1 MGKIIG
7 FAGRCR
13 SGKTELAK
21 VCVEHGYKKLYFAL
35 PLKQLCANI
44 LEATVEALNQAKD
57 KGIDISLRINDNI
70 CDILSTETGIPI
82 EQVKETCYG
91 KTLNTVREMLQFIGT
106 DLIRNYNPDWHV
118 NRIKE
123 MINPELDY
131 VIDDVR
137 FPNEKKLIEDLG
149 GQCWFVTRT
158 TLDNVSN
165 HVSETSITIN
175 DCWNRIIINDNTL
188 HYLLFKWDTFMGNY
202 EKSCTIRDKEFNRIL
217 ETGDETGLGDMT
229 MFDMLFIHKDLF
241 SYYPKDFD
249 KETIKDIKMN
259 DDKSVV
265 ITFND
270 ESREFITNTLNI
282 EDIKILI

>member
-1 MGKIIG
+1 MGRIIG
-7 FAGRCR
+7 IAGRCR

-21 VCVEHGYKKLYFAL
+21 VCMEHGYKKLYFAL
-35 PLKQLCANI
+35 PLKQLCANLLNVSI
-44 LEATVEALNQAKD
+44 AALNEAKD
-57 KGIDISLRINDNI
+57 KGIDISLYIDDNI
-70 CDILSTETGIPI
+70 CDILSKETDISI
-82 EQVKETCYG
+82 EKVKETCYG

-106 DLIRNYNPDWHV
+106 DLIRKYNSDWHV

-123 MINPELDY
+123 MIEPELDY

-149 GQCWFVTRT
+149 GDCWFVTRT

-165 HVSETSITIN
+165 HISETSITIN

-188 HYLLFKWDTFMGNY
+188 HYLLFKWDTFIDNY

-217 ETGDETGLGDMT
+217 ETGDETGLGEMT
-229 MFDMLFIHKDLF
+229 TLDLLLIHKDLF

-249 KETIKDIKMN
+249 KETIKEIKMN

-270 ESREFITNTLNI
+270 ESREFITNALNI
-282 EDIKILI
+282 EEIKALI

>member
-1 MGKIIG
+1 MGRIIG
-7 FAGRCR
+7 IAGRCR

-21 VCVEHGYKKLYFAL
+21 VCMEHGYKKLYFAL
-35 PLKQLCANI
+35 PLKKLCADI
-44 LEATVEALNQAKD
+44 LDVSIEALNQAKD
-57 KGIDISLRINDNI
+57 KGIDISLHIDDDI
-70 CDILSTETGIPI
+70 CDILSKETDISI
-82 EQVKETCYG
+82 EKVKETCYG
-91 KTLNTVREMLQFIGT
+91 KTINTVREMLQFIGT
-106 DLIRNYNPDWHV
+106 DLIRKYNSDWHV

-123 MINPELDY
+123 MIEPELDY

-149 GQCWFVTRT
+149 GDCWFVTRT

-165 HVSETSITIN
+165 HISETSITIN

-188 HYLLFKWDTFMGNY
+188 HYLLFKWDIFIDNY
-202 EKSCTIRDKEFNRIL
+202 EKSCSIRDKEFNRIL
-217 ETGDETGLGDMT
+217 ETGDETGLGEMT
-229 MFDMLFIHKDLF
+229 ALDLLLIHKDLF

-259 DDKSVV
+259 NDKSVV

-282 EDIKILI
+282 EEIKMLI

>member
-1 MGKIIG
+1 
-7 FAGRCR
+7 
-13 SGKTELAK
+13 
-21 VCVEHGYKKLYFAL
+21 
-35 PLKQLCANI
+35 
-44 LEATVEALNQAKD
+44 
-57 KGIDISLRINDNI
+57 
-70 CDILSTETGIPI
+70 
-82 EQVKETCYG
+82 
-91 KTLNTVREMLQFIGT
+91 
-106 DLIRNYNPDWHV
+106 
-118 NRIKE
+118 
-123 MINPELDY
+123 

-188 HYLLFKWDTFMGNY
+188 HYLLFKWDVFMDNY
-202 EKSCTIRDKEFNRIL
+202 EKSCAIRDKEFNRIL

>member
-1 MGKIIG
+1 
-7 FAGRCR
+7 
-13 SGKTELAK
+13 
-21 VCVEHGYKKLYFAL
+21 
-35 PLKQLCANI
+35 
-44 LEATVEALNQAKD
+44 
-57 KGIDISLRINDNI
+57 
-70 CDILSTETGIPI
+70 
-82 EQVKETCYG
+82 
-91 KTLNTVREMLQFIGT
+91 
-106 DLIRNYNPDWHV
+106 
-118 NRIKE
+118 
-123 MINPELDY
+123 
-131 VIDDVR
+131 
-137 FPNEKKLIEDLG
+137 
-149 GQCWFVTRT
+149 
-158 TLDNVSN
+158 
-165 HVSETSITIN
+165 
-175 DCWNRIIINDNTL
+175 
-188 HYLLFKWDTFMGNY
+188 MGNY